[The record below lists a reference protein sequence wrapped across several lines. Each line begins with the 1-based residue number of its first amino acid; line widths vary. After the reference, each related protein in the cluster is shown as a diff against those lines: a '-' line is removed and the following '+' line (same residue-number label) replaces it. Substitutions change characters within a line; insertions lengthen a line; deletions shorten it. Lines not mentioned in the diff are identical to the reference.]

1 MGSTSIRSRRGT
13 WVKSLG
19 AFLCAQNRKEIEMKE
34 NKEINNKPDV
44 IMCTDET
51 GVQLYMSE
59 KAANRLSW
67 VLTGI
72 LALISLPVFILAF
85 MSL

>member
-1 MGSTSIRSRRGT
+1 
-13 WVKSLG
+13 
-19 AFLCAQNRKEIEMKE
+19 MKE
-34 NKEINNKPDV
+34 KNEKTNDEV
-44 IMCTDET
+44 IMVTDDT
-51 GVQLYMSE
+51 GMQLYLSE

-72 LALISLPVFILAF
+72 FALISLPVFILAF

>member
-1 MGSTSIRSRRGT
+1 MKQDKDNQTQNEVIIVSDEAGMQL
-13 WVKSLG
+13 SL
-19 AFLCAQNRKEIEMKE
+19 
-34 NKEINNKPDV
+34 
-44 IMCTDET
+44 
-51 GVQLYMSE
+51 SE

-67 VLTGI
+67 IITGI

>member
-1 MGSTSIRSRRGT
+1 MTNN
-13 WVKSLG
+13 KS
-19 AFLCAQNRKEIEMKE
+19 NS
-34 NKEINNKPDV
+34 NKPDV
-44 IMCTDET
+44 IMCTDDT
-51 GVQLYMSE
+51 GMQLYLSE

-72 LALISLPVFILAF
+72 LALISLPVFVLAF

>member
-1 MGSTSIRSRRGT
+1 MPE
-13 WVKSLG
+13 
-19 AFLCAQNRKEIEMKE
+19 NRKENEMKE
-34 NKEINNKPDV
+34 KNEKTNDEV
-44 IMCTDET
+44 IMVTDDT
-51 GVQLYMSE
+51 GMQLYLSE

-72 LALISLPVFILAF
+72 FALISLPVFILAF